1 MILSVITLL
10 VVLLIAYWWGN
21 AGVFDALLH
30 LLCVI
35 VAGALAVALWEPV
48 TVGFMLDGG
57 FGEYAWG
64 VTLGGMFVLLL
75 LICRLIVDAACPF
88 RPKVSRML
96 DWSVGSLLGLCS
108 GVLTMGL
115 VLISI
120 GHIASTRELLGY
132 QGWIRD
138 PGSDAPKQSE
148 SGAPATLMMNAAAGF
163 YGWLSDASLAP
174 IVGNASLA
182 RWRPDIAA
190 DGGSLLRDSIEG
202 GKGRLSTPSNGV
214 SVVSAHYDPSFA
226 LKSGGSGAYAVL
238 VSLKRPGYDKGA
250 GFTMSASQARLIDG
264 NTGSSVFPAEF
275 AQAEQSAGD
284 SLVRYRFSG
293 DGSYLGSTASSEE
306 SLACLLFPATGL
318 KRSKDGPLFLQIKGL
333 RIQLPTPQTD
343 AAEMARAVSSGGK
356 QVQIAADADTPVVP
370 ASELRLDTGLQGA
383 MIDRNGMPGSLTED
397 NGKLTGGAATHI
409 TRGQNAKGDVRGFFE
424 PNGQRMVMLK
434 CSRDTAVDLFN
445 VNRTR
450 KDAEKVGMNGEP
462 VLVDDKNNIY
472 APCGYLWK
480 DDVKN
485 EFEIYLEPPE
495 EGFTINRFRR
505 AANSGELQI
514 MYRIPNGV
522 TIKLVVLR
530 DPNKSIGE
538 GRVVGTANLT
548 VEAGAPSR

>member
-1 MILSVITLL
+1 
-10 VVLLIAYWWGN
+10 
-21 AGVFDALLH
+21 
-30 LLCVI
+30 
-35 VAGALAVALWEPV
+35 
-48 TVGFMLDGG
+48 
-57 FGEYAWG
+57 
-64 VTLGGMFVLLL
+64 
-75 LICRLIVDAACPF
+75 
-88 RPKVSRML
+88 
-96 DWSVGSLLGLCS
+96 
-108 GVLTMGL
+108 MGL

-174 IVGNASLA
+174 TLGNASLA

-214 SVVSAHYDPSFA
+214 SIVSAHYDPSFA

-275 AQAEQSAGD
+275 AQAEQGAGD

-333 RIQLPTPQTD
+333 RIQLPTPKTD
-343 AAEMARAVSSGGK
+343 AAEMARAVSSG
-356 QVQIAADADTPVVP
+356 AADLV
-370 ASELRLDTGLQGA
+370 
-383 MIDRNGMPGSLTED
+383 GSLQLAPD
-397 NGKLTGGAATHI
+397 PAQWSAMQAQAVANQLLDLAT
-409 TRGQNAKGDVRGFFE
+409 
-424 PNGQRMVMLK
+424 LL
-434 CSRDTAVDLFN
+434 TAVARASQRSAAASA
-445 VNRTR
+445 VR
-450 KDAEKVGMNGEP
+450 KGSAEAAEERRRRKEEDEKELAQYWATAHASSAEREP
-462 VLVDDKNNIY
+462 T
-472 APCGYLWK
+472 A
-480 DDVKN
+480 
-485 EFEIYLEPPE
+485 
-495 EGFTINRFRR
+495 EGSSS
-505 AANSGELQI
+505 AAE
-514 MYRIPNGV
+514 
-522 TIKLVVLR
+522 
-530 DPNKSIGE
+530 
-538 GRVVGTANLT
+538 
-548 VEAGAPSR
+548 

>member
-48 TVGFMLDGG
+48 TVGFLLDGG
-57 FGEYAWG
+57 FGDFAWG
-64 VTLGGMFVLLL
+64 VSLGGMFVLLL

-275 AQAEQSAGD
+275 AQAEQSAG
-284 SLVRYRFSG
+284 
-293 DGSYLGSTASSEE
+293 
-306 SLACLLFPATGL
+306 
-318 KRSKDGPLFLQIKGL
+318 
-333 RIQLPTPQTD
+333 
-343 AAEMARAVSSGGK
+343 
-356 QVQIAADADTPVVP
+356 
-370 ASELRLDTGLQGA
+370 
-383 MIDRNGMPGSLTED
+383 
-397 NGKLTGGAATHI
+397 
-409 TRGQNAKGDVRGFFE
+409 
-424 PNGQRMVMLK
+424 
-434 CSRDTAVDLFN
+434 
-445 VNRTR
+445 
-450 KDAEKVGMNGEP
+450 
-462 VLVDDKNNIY
+462 
-472 APCGYLWK
+472 
-480 DDVKN
+480 
-485 EFEIYLEPPE
+485 
-495 EGFTINRFRR
+495 
-505 AANSGELQI
+505 
-514 MYRIPNGV
+514 
-522 TIKLVVLR
+522 
-530 DPNKSIGE
+530 
-538 GRVVGTANLT
+538 
-548 VEAGAPSR
+548 